1 MIGLFIQATSME
13 GTRNVLLVL
22 TGQQEKVLNLQGNE
36 SLIATVING
45 MDLALPETPPVP
57 DNGMGE
63 PRQVCIPHT
72 LSELTPTDKFKLVMS
87 NPPLYADGEDVDLLD
102 VDWSW
107 VLPHPIR
114 ASRFVRILQKLGIH
128 TVADMS
134 IPSRADYMHTP
145 GIGRISLMAIEGV
158 LHMYGYTLSAGD

>member
-1 MIGLFIQATSME
+1 MA

-22 TGQQEKVLNLQGNE
+22 TGHQEKVLNLQGNE

-45 MDLALPETPPVP
+45 MDLALPETPSVP
-57 DNGMGE
+57 DNGTGE
-63 PRQVCIPHT
+63 PRQVCIPHI
-72 LSELTPTDKFKLVMS
+72 LSELAPEDKFKLVMS
-87 NPPLYADGEDVDLLD
+87 NPPLYADGEGADLRD

-107 VLPHPIR
+107 AIPHPIR
-114 ASRFVRILQKLGIH
+114 ASRLVHTLQKLGIH

-145 GIGRISLMAIEGV
+145 GIGKLSLMAIEGV

>member
-1 MIGLFIQATSME
+1 MVGLFIQSTGMT

-22 TGQQEKVLNLQGNE
+22 TEQQEKVLNLQGNE

-45 MDLALPETPPVP
+45 MDLALPETPSVP
-57 DNGMGE
+57 DNGTGE
-63 PRQVCIPHT
+63 PRQVCIPHI
-72 LSELTPTDKFKLVMS
+72 LSELVPEDKFKLVMS
-87 NPPLYADGEDVDLLD
+87 NPPLYTDGEGTNLRD

-107 VLPHPIR
+107 ILPHPTR
-114 ASRFVRILQKLGIH
+114 RTRLVHTLRDLGIH

-134 IPSRADYMHTP
+134 IPSRADYMHQP
-145 GIGRISLMAIEGV
+145 GIGRIGIMAIEGV